1 MGFGRIQKTTFGNG
15 KRRKEII
22 SVPVSLP
29 FACPMRQPV
38 TKAKSTNPLYQIFC
52 KFVYKLRAMTATAIR
67 QKLYEYIR
75 FADDKKVKAI
85 YTIVADEANDI
96 SEWWEDKKL
105 LEKVKRADADMES
118 GKDKGVTW
126 QEAKKQLLKRGK

>member
-1 MGFGRIQKTTFGNG
+1 
-15 KRRKEII
+15 
-22 SVPVSLP
+22 
-29 FACPMRQPV
+29 
-38 TKAKSTNPLYQIFC
+38 
-52 KFVYKLRAMTATAIR
+52 MTATAIR

>member
-1 MGFGRIQKTTFGNG
+1 
-15 KRRKEII
+15 
-22 SVPVSLP
+22 
-29 FACPMRQPV
+29 
-38 TKAKSTNPLYQIFC
+38 
-52 KFVYKLRAMTATAIR
+52 MTAVSIR

-75 FADDKKVKAI
+75 FADDKKVKSI

-105 LEKVKRADADMES
+105 LEKVKRADAHMES

-126 QEAKKQLLKRGK
+126 HDAKKQLLKRGK